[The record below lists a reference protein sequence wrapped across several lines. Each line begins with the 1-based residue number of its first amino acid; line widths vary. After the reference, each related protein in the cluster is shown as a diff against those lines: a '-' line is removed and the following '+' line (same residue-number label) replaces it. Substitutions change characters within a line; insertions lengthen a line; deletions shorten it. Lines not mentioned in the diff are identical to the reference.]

1 MIGVLGNENFQ
12 LFEFNNSEIIYKV
25 KSRYSNEQLNKLLE
39 KENLKINKFTFSRKI
54 FHITAIL
61 MKQNILKFNFRIK
74 SKEFFV
80 NDKNYFA
87 YNLVKSW
94 PNWNN
99 QFVYIYGLEKCG
111 KTSITEIWKE
121 KIRSQIFKDVVKILI
136 RNCLTI

>member
-1 MIGVLGNENFQ
+1 
-12 LFEFNNSEIIYKV
+12 
-25 KSRYSNEQLNKLLE
+25 
-39 KENLKINKFTFSRKI
+39 
-54 FHITAIL
+54 
-61 MKQNILKFNFRIK
+61 MKQNILKFNFKLK

-111 KTSITEIWKE
+111 KTSIT
-121 KIRSQIFKDVVKILI
+121 KI
-136 RNCLTI
+136 